1 MARPHAG
8 RAYNLCDDEAAPPQ
22 DVVTYAAQLMGV
34 APPPLVAFET
44 AELSPMA
51 QSFYAENKRIKND
64 RFKRE
69 LGITLAYPTYREGL
83 QALYEAE
90 EF

>member
-1 MARPHAG
+1 
-8 RAYNLCDDEAAPPQ
+8 
-22 DVVTYAAQLMGV
+22 
-34 APPPLVAFET
+34 
-44 AELSPMA
+44 MA

-64 RFKRE
+64 RIKRE

-83 QALYEAE
+83 KALYEAE